1 MESPGF
7 EKSKIYIIAGME
19 DFSHQGVVVKDILKR
34 ATGNIRAVFID
45 RGQQLT
51 EQLSRFD
58 HFIHILEGEAE
69 VLIDDRLYILTSG
82 QSIIIPAHSTNTIK
96 ASEKFKM
103 ISTIIKS
110 GYE

>member
-1 MESPGF
+1 MESPDF

-19 DFSHQGVVVKDILKR
+19 DFSNQKVVVKDILKR
-34 ATGNIRAVFID
+34 ATGNIRAVFVD
-45 RGQQLT
+45 RGHQLT
-51 EQLSRFD
+51 EQHSRFD
-58 HFIHILEGEAE
+58 HFIHILEGKAE
-69 VLIDDRLYILTSG
+69 VLIDNRSYNLSSG
-82 QSIIIPAHSTNTIK
+82 QSIIIPAHSTNSIK